1 MGYQTLFQ
9 ELSHGATHSQ
19 NSTVLPASV
28 LYLSL
33 ELGWKTWKLAF
44 AIGRVAGDKSLD

>member
-1 MGYQTLFQ
+1 
-9 ELSHGATHSQ
+9 
-19 NSTVLPASV
+19 V

-44 AIGRVAGDKSLD
+44 TIGMGQKPRLRTVPARYLECLEMSA

>member
-1 MGYQTLFQ
+1 MGYQSLFQ

-19 NSTVLPASV
+19 DFTVLPAPV

-33 ELGWKTWKLAF
+33 ELGWNTWKLAF
-44 AIGRVAGDKSLD
+44 TIGRAAGDKGLD